1 MWRCGGKKVDETETR
16 YGEEELPAPQPIGF
30 LKRQFQ
36 VPEDFDLMGQDEI
49 LEMFG
54 LA

>member
-1 MWRCGGKKVDETETR
+1 MCRCGGKKVDETETR
-16 YGEEELPAPQPIGF
+16 YGEEEPPAPQPIGF
-30 LKRQFQ
+30 LKGQLQ
-36 VPEDFDLMGQDEI
+36 VPDDVDVMGQDEI